1 MTDPDELC
9 EDQTALGSTQDQSVE
24 KTLAN
29 PNHPIYKVML
39 GLVALLTVMWTQ
51 NGSM

>member
-1 MTDPDELC
+1 MSLDDE
-9 EDQTALGSTQDQSVE
+9 EYEYNSDDDIE

-39 GLVALLTVMWTQ
+39 ALCALLTVLWTQ
-51 NGSM
+51 NGSI

>member
-1 MTDPDELC
+1 MEDEESW
-9 EDQTALGSTQDQSVE
+9 EDCNESIE
-24 KTLAN
+24 RTLAN

-39 GLVALLTVMWTQ
+39 ALTALLTVLWSQ

>member
-1 MTDPDELC
+1 MEDDESW
-9 EDQTALGSTQDQSVE
+9 EDYDESIE

-39 GLVALLTVMWTQ
+39 ALTALLTVLWTQ

>member
-1 MTDPDELC
+1 MTEEEEQEWYDES
-9 EDQTALGSTQDQSVE
+9 ASVE

-29 PNHPIYKVML
+29 PNHPIYKVIL
-39 GLVALLTVMWTQ
+39 ALCALLTVLWTQ

>member
-1 MTDPDELC
+1 MDDEESW
-9 EDQTALGSTQDQSVE
+9 EDCDESIE
-24 KTLAN
+24 RTLAN

-39 GLVALLTVMWTQ
+39 ALTALLTVLWTQ